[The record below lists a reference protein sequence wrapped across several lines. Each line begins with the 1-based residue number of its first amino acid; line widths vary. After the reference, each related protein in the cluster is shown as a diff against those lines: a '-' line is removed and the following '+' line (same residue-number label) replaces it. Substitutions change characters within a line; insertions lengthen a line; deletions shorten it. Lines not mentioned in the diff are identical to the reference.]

1 MPNIIKCPECQKSL
15 KLNESLAGKRVRC
28 PACKKPFV
36 VPEMVDELE
45 EVDPSTLA
53 SESEE
58 DEGVQAERP
67 VRRSRRQPEDE
78 DEEEARPARRSR
90 REPDEEDE
98 DDEERP
104 RRPRRRRR
112 RPRAPSS
119 SAPLVLGI
127 LSLVLCCIPIAGIIL
142 GVLARNKADEQL
154 AGFSGSSRYDGAR
167 RKQEVAKIL
176 GTLGICL
183 SVFAIV
189 LNIVL
194 MIRENLGKP

>member
-1 MPNIIKCPECQKSL
+1 MSNIIKCPECQKSL

-53 SESEE
+53 SESDE
-58 DEGVQAERP
+58 DEAVQAERP
-67 VRRSRRQPEDE
+67 AGRSRRQPE

-90 REPDEEDE
+90 REPDEEE
-98 DDEERP
+98 DEEEEE
-104 RRPRRRRR
+104 RPRRRRR
-112 RPRAPSS
+112 RRRRPGAPSS
-119 SAPLVLGI
+119 STPLVLGI
-127 LSLVLCCIPIAGIIL
+127 LSLVFCCIPIAGVIL
-142 GVLARNKADEQL
+142 GVIARNKADEEL
-154 AGFSGSSRYDGAR
+154 AGLPGSSRYDGAR

-183 SVFAIV
+183 SVLAFV

-194 MIRENLGKP
+194 FIREKAGQP